1 MNNQFRDRYCL
12 WYLATRPVALVGSH
26 RFAIIVRGFRLELP
40 IHGGK
45 LKNGEYRGDVGE
57 VWLVGTRLQQQ
68 HRPIILLRQSVGQ
81 HRAGR
86 ATPDY
91 HEIVTTLR
99 GQGWPHPRFVVD
111 DIRPVHTDQD
121 TKKHQETQFW
131 AVRHCYSHGRYFP
144 NVGHFFFFLRARSCY
159 FTLELLFDY
168 FFLISSQYSSDCIF
182 ESRKNFEDLEFFEI

>member
-68 HRPIILLRQSVGQ
+68 HRPIIFLRQSVGQ

-99 GQGWPHPRFVVD
+99 GQGWPHPRFVID

-144 NVGHFFFFLRARSCY
+144 NVGHFFFFFEGKIVLFHPRIIIRLLLPY
-159 FTLELLFDY
+159 FVSIFVRLY
-168 FFLISSQYSSDCIF
+168 FRVKKEYFRGFGIF
-182 ESRKNFEDLEFFEI
+182 